1 MPSILTLG
9 PAHTFSANATQTI
22 FPDAELSYASNFDQ
36 LFDRLSEE
44 PSAIG
49 VVPIE
54 NSLHGSVDEILDL
67 LRETEVHIWQMH
79 EVRIHHSFGC
89 IDPTKVT
96 TIVSH
101 PQALKQC
108 RAWIRKHYPNA
119 DLLPFS
125 STVSAAIAA
134 KNNSSFGAIA
144 SDNAL
149 QSQELPHQQLNI
161 EGENNT
167 TRFGVVSLFDPFPE
181 MHRTHMSIAIHP
193 KPEEDRPGLLHQLLT
208 PFKVYDINLTRI
220 ENRPTGKRLGDYNFF
235 VDFLGSPE
243 DMRVKK
249 VMEEIERLASV
260 RVLGEW

>member
-1 MPSILTLG
+1 MPSIYTLG
-9 PAHTFSANATQTI
+9 PAHTFSSNAAQTI
-22 FPDAELSYASNFDQ
+22 FPEAELSYAPNFDQ
-36 LFDRLSEE
+36 LFDQLIEH

-67 LRETEVHIWQMH
+67 LRETEVRIWQMH

-89 IDPTKVT
+89 LDPQRVT
-96 TIVSH
+96 TIASH

-108 RAWIRKHYPNA
+108 RSWIRKYYPNA
-119 DLLPFS
+119 ELLPFS
-125 STVSAAIAA
+125 STIAAASAA
-134 KNNSSFGAIA
+134 KNDPTIGAIA
-144 SDNAL
+144 SENAL
-149 QSQELPHQQLNI
+149 KAHEFPHQILTI

-235 VDFLGSPE
+235 LDFLGSPE
-243 DMRVKK
+243 DMRVQK